1 VAGGGRGAAAGG
13 RPAVT
18 PAAWLRPIRARLGQ
32 TLAVR
37 SYRFYGL
44 TSEGATELTTALN
57 EDGMRAEPLP
67 PGRHELPGWVVVAT
81 GEDRS
86 EGLLEMLAQLYG
98 GSYEG
103 EDLAG
108 A

>member
-1 VAGGGRGAAAGG
+1 V
-13 RPAVT
+13 
-18 PAAWLRPIRARLGQ
+18 
-32 TLAVR
+32 AVR

-44 TSEGATELTTALN
+44 SHDGAASLATALG
-57 EDGMRAEPLP
+57 EDGMTAERYP
-67 PGRHELPGWVVVAT
+67 PGVHALDGWVVIAS

-86 EGLLEMLAQLYG
+86 EGLLEMLAQIYG

>member
-1 VAGGGRGAAAGG
+1 MPW
-13 RPAVT
+13 RPT
-18 PAAWLRPIRARLGQ
+18 PVRQ
-32 TLAVR
+32 TVAVR

-44 TSEGATELTTALN
+44 TEDGATGLAGALG
-57 EDGMRAEPLP
+57 EDGMRTDRLS
-67 PGRHELPGWVVVAT
+67 PGTGGLPGWVVVAH

>member
-1 VAGGGRGAAAGG
+1 M
-13 RPAVT
+13 
-18 PAAWLRPIRARLGQ
+18 
-32 TLAVR
+32 R

-44 TSEGATELTTALN
+44 TEDGASGLATALG
-57 EDGMRAEPLP
+57 EDGMRTDRLA
-67 PGRHELPGWVVVAT
+67 PGAAELPGWVVVAH

-86 EGLLEMLAQLYG
+86 EGLLEMLAELYG

>member
-1 VAGGGRGAAAGG
+1 M
-13 RPAVT
+13 
-18 PAAWLRPIRARLGQ
+18 
-32 TLAVR
+32 R

-44 TSEGATELTTALN
+44 SPDGASGLAAALN
-57 EDGMRAEPLP
+57 EDGMAAERMA
-67 PGRHELPGWVVVAT
+67 PGVTQLPGWVVVAS
-81 GEDRS
+81 GEERS
-86 EGLLEMLAQLYG
+86 EGLLETLAQVYG

>member
-1 VAGGGRGAAAGG
+1 MAPSPGG
-13 RPAVT
+13 P
-18 PAAWLRPIRARLGQ
+18 
-32 TLAVR
+32 
-37 SYRFYGL
+37 
-44 TSEGATELTTALN
+44 
-57 EDGMRAEPLP
+57 
-67 PGRHELPGWVVVAT
+67 PGWVVVAH

>member
-1 VAGGGRGAAAGG
+1 MRTYRVYALTASSATDLAG
-13 RPAVT
+13 
-18 PAAWLRPIRARLGQ
+18 
-32 TLAVR
+32 
-37 SYRFYGL
+37 
-44 TSEGATELTTALN
+44 ALN
-57 EDGMRAEPLP
+57 EDGMTAEVVP
-67 PGRHELPGWVVVAT
+67 PHVQELPGWVVVAS

-86 EGLLEMLAQLYG
+86 EGLLEMLAQYYG

>member
-1 VAGGGRGAAAGG
+1 MRE
-13 RPAVT
+13 T
-18 PAAWLRPIRARLGQ
+18 GQ
-32 TLAVR
+32 VR

-44 TSEGATELTTALN
+44 TEDGAKALAGALG
-57 EDGMRAEPLP
+57 EDGMRTDRLA
-67 PGRHELPGWVVVAT
+67 PGTAELPGWVVVAH

-86 EGLLEMLAQLYG
+86 QGLLEMLAQLFG

>member
-1 VAGGGRGAAAGG
+1 MR
-13 RPAVT
+13 
-18 PAAWLRPIRARLGQ
+18 Q
-32 TLAVR
+32 TGAVR

-44 TSEGATELTTALN
+44 SEGGAAGLAGALK
-57 EDGMRAEPLP
+57 EDGMQTDRFP
-67 PGRHELPGWVVVAT
+67 PSSGGPPGWVVIAN

>member
-1 VAGGGRGAAAGG
+1 
-13 RPAVT
+13 
-18 PAAWLRPIRARLGQ
+18 
-32 TLAVR
+32 VR
-37 SYRFYGL
+37 SYRFYDL
-44 TSEGATELTTALN
+44 TEDGAAALATALV
-57 EDGMRAEPLP
+57 EDGMRTDRLA
-67 PGRHELPGWVVVAT
+67 PGSAELPGWVVVAH

-86 EGLLEMLAQLYG
+86 EGLLETLAQLYG

>member
-1 VAGGGRGAAAGG
+1 VSGRGATDC
-13 RPAVT
+13 P
-18 PAAWLRPIRARLGQ
+18 
-32 TLAVR
+32 AVR

-44 TSEGATELTTALN
+44 TEDGAAGLATALG
-57 EDGMRAEPLP
+57 EDGMRTDRLT
-67 PGRHELPGWVVVAT
+67 PGTAELPGWVVVAH

>member
-1 VAGGGRGAAAGG
+1 MK
-13 RPAVT
+13 
-18 PAAWLRPIRARLGQ
+18 
-32 TLAVR
+32 
-37 SYRFYGL
+37 SYRFYDL
-44 TSEGATELTTALN
+44 TEEGAAALATALG
-57 EDGMRAEPLP
+57 EDGMRADKLA
-67 PGRHELPGWVVVAT
+67 PGAAELPGWVVVAH

-98 GSYEG
+98 GTYEG

>member
-1 VAGGGRGAAAGG
+1 MVIEH
-13 RPAVT
+13 PADPT
-18 PAAWLRPIRARLGQ
+18 GECRARRAGRERLSP
-32 TLAVR
+32 VR
-37 SYRFYGL
+37 SYRFYGF
-44 TSEGATELTTALN
+44 TEDGAAGLADALG
-57 EDGMRAEPLP
+57 EDGMRTDRLA
-67 PGRHELPGWVVVAT
+67 PGSAELPGWVVVAH

-98 GSYEG
+98 GCYEG

>member
-1 VAGGGRGAAAGG
+1 M
-13 RPAVT
+13 
-18 PAAWLRPIRARLGQ
+18 
-32 TLAVR
+32 R
-37 SYRFYGL
+37 SYRFYDLTKDGAAGL
-44 TSEGATELTTALN
+44 AAALG
-57 EDGMRAEPLP
+57 EDGMRTDRLA
-67 PGRHELPGWVVVAT
+67 PGTAELPGWVVVAH

-86 EGLLEMLAQLYG
+86 EGLLEMLARLYG

>member
-1 VAGGGRGAAAGG
+1 VG
-13 RPAVT
+13 
-18 PAAWLRPIRARLGQ
+18 RARRMTWSRQPLRQ
-32 TLAVR
+32 TGAVR

-44 TSEGATELTTALN
+44 TEDGAAGLASALT
-57 EDGMRAEPLP
+57 EDGMQTDRVP
-67 PGRHELPGWVVVAT
+67 PAPGNPPGWVVVAN